1 MTLKKSDP
9 RAGTVILAA
18 GGSTRFGSPKQLLV
32 HKGESL
38 VRAAAKAAIAAHASP
53 VIVVLGANRAQ
64 VAAELTRLRG
74 VRTVVNEHWSTGLA
88 SSLAIGLRALM
99 EISGCDA
106 VLIMLADQP
115 GVDAAALKK
124 LITAFGQD
132 HRIVASGYAGTVGVP
147 AIFGC
152 EHIKELMRITGDK
165 GAGQWL
171 RDHVD
176 QVTTVPLPEA
186 ELDIDTTHDADQ
198 LG

>member
-1 MTLKKSDP
+1 MI
-9 RAGTVILAA
+9 GTVILAA
-18 GGSTRFGSPKQLLV
+18 GASNRFGSPKQLLV
-32 HKGESL
+32 HKGQSL
-38 VRAAAKAAIAAHASP
+38 VRVAAKAATAARTSP
-53 VIVVLGANRAQ
+53 VIVVLGANGAQ

-74 VRTVVNEHWSTGLA
+74 VRTVVNEHWATGLA
-88 SSLAIGLRALM
+88 SSLSVGLRALM

-124 LITAFGQD
+124 LIAAFDDD
-132 HRIVASGYAGTVGVP
+132 HRIVAAGYAGIAGVP
-147 AIFGC
+147 AVFGC

-171 RDHVD
+171 RDHLD
-176 QVTTVPLPEA
+176 RVTTVPLPEA
-186 ELDIDTTHDADQ
+186 ELDIDTTQDAEQ

>member
-1 MTLKKSDP
+1 MI
-9 RAGTVILAA
+9 GTVILAA
-18 GGSTRFGSPKQLLV
+18 GNSTRFGSPKQLLV
-32 HKGESL
+32 YKGQPL
-38 VRAAAKAAIAAHASP
+38 VRAAAKAATAAHTSP

-74 VRTVVNEHWSTGLA
+74 VRTVVNEHWATGLA
-88 SSLAIGLRALM
+88 SSLAVGLRTLM

-106 VLIMLADQP
+106 VLVMLADQP
-115 GVDAAALKK
+115 GVDGAALKK
-124 LITAFGQD
+124 LIAAFDHD
-132 HRIVASGYAGTVGVP
+132 HRIVAAGYAETVGVP

-152 EHIKELMRITGDK
+152 EHIKELMRLTGDK

-171 RDHVD
+171 RDHPD

-186 ELDIDTTHDADQ
+186 ELDIDTAHDAEQ